1 MPMVLL
7 LYYLLVQ
14 FNDFA
19 LVLSY
24 IQTLKIRKRKIPKKK
39 LMLTM
44 AGLPRTS
51 MERVYD
57 FKNVCKK
64 FLERKINTMAVILLL
79 NVHPCPPKRAI
90 IIFKRSMMKT

>member
-24 IQTLKIRKRKIPKKK
+24 IQTLKIRKRKIPKKI

-51 MERVYD
+51 TEGV
-57 FKNVCKK
+57 N
-64 FLERKINTMAVILLL
+64 L
-79 NVHPCPPKRAI
+79 
-90 IIFKRSMMKT
+90 